1 MRRSELREHI
11 FKLLFVSEFNSPDE
25 MPEQLSLYFEGLE
38 ELSEKDREYMEEKYA
53 HVQEKMAEIDALF
66 NSISKGWKTQRM
78 NKVDLTTL
86 RLAVYE
92 VQYDP
97 DVPAGVAINEAVELA
112 KKFGGEDSRS
122 FVNGVLGR
130 ISRIGEEPVTEEEN
144 RPVPQRKTWTDKGE
158 TYESRTKDGRILV
171 THQKKTKDPVP
182 KTAAAVNAAEKEENA
197 DEQDEE

>member
-11 FKLLFVSEFNSPDE
+11 FKLLFVSEFNSPEE
-25 MPEQLSLYFEGLE
+25 MPEQLALYFEGLE
-38 ELSEKDREYMEEKYA
+38 ELSDTDREYMEKKYA
-53 HVQEKMAEIDALF
+53 LVQEKMGEIDALL

-92 VQYDP
+92 VRYDP
-97 DVPAGVAINEAVELA
+97 DVPEGVAINEAVELA

-130 ISRIGEEPVTEEEN
+130 ISRIGEEPVTEEETKTEP
-144 RPVPQRKTWTDKGE
+144 RRKDWTDKGK
-158 TYESRTKDGRILV
+158 TYETRTKDGRILV
-171 THQKKTKDPVP
+171 THQKKTRDPLP
-182 KTAAAVNAAEKEENA
+182 GAAAAEKEETA
-197 DEQDEE
+197 EAPDEEQ

>member
-11 FKLLFVSEFNSPDE
+11 FKLLFVSEFNSPEE
-25 MPEQLSLYFEGLE
+25 MPEQLALYFEGLE
-38 ELSEKDREYMEEKYA
+38 ELSDTDREYMETKYA
-53 HVQEKMAEIDALF
+53 LVQEKMGEIDALL

-92 VQYDP
+92 VRYDP
-97 DVPAGVAINEAVELA
+97 DVPEGVAINEAVELA

-130 ISRIGEEPVTEEEN
+130 ISRIGEEPVTEEETKTEP
-144 RPVPQRKTWTDKGE
+144 RRKDWTDKGK
-158 TYESRTKDGRILV
+158 TYETRTKDGRILV
-171 THQKKTKDPVP
+171 THQKKTREPLQKS
-182 KTAAAVNAAEKEENA
+182 AAAEKEET
-197 DEQDEE
+197 